1 MPYFWTCP
9 SSELLLRRGQWL
21 ACRARRRSWLQHRRR
36 VCCRTRAARRVE
48 WRAAV
53 FLLARDTGSVV
64 VAVAELVCTAT
75 RVTRTLSRRR
85 RIFFVVVVV
94 AVPVAVPRITCLPLL
109 LRELVTATTDAAA
122 LDATVLSAL
131 ITPTCSSCCS
141 LFQCVESTILTA

>member
-1 MPYFWTCP
+1 
-9 SSELLLRRGQWL
+9 
-21 ACRARRRSWLQHRRR
+21 
-36 VCCRTRAARRVE
+36 V
-48 WRAAV
+48 AV

-85 RIFFVVVVV
+85 RIFFVVVATSVGET
-94 AVPVAVPRITCLPLL
+94 RFTSLPLL
-109 LRELVTATTDAAA
+109 LRELVTAITDAAA

-131 ITPTCSSCCS
+131 ITPTCSSCGS

>member
-1 MPYFWTCP
+1 M
-9 SSELLLRRGQWL
+9 
-21 ACRARRRSWLQHRRR
+21 
-36 VCCRTRAARRVE
+36 
-48 WRAAV
+48 AV

-64 VAVAELVCTAT
+64 VAVAELVCTA
-75 RVTRTLSRRR
+75 TRTLSRRR

-122 LDATVLSAL
+122 LDVTVLSAL

>member
-36 VCCRTRAARRVE
+36 VGRRTRAARRVE

-64 VAVAELVCTAT
+64 VAVAELVCTA
-75 RVTRTLSRRR
+75 TRTLSRRR

-122 LDATVLSAL
+122 LDVTVLSAL